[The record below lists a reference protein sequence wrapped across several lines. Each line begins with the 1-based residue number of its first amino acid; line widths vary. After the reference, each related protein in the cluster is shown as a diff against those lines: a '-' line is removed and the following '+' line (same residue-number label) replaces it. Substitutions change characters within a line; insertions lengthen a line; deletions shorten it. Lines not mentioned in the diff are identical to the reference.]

1 MFTRHRIE
9 LVRRLDRLFVARIID
24 YDPEEPHAK
33 MACVFIS
40 GACKMV
46 RDCVEQAKQYAIENN
61 WIVEVDNHIDV
72 FRTKSPNP
80 DQDSIYTRP
89 SYRVVKNHALSN
101 RRGGLH
107 DV

>member
-1 MFTRHRIE
+1 MFIRHRIE
-9 LVRRLDRLFVARIID
+9 LVRRLDHLFVARIID

-33 MACVFIS
+33 VACVFIS
-40 GACKMV
+40 SACKMI
-46 RDCVEQAKQYAIENN
+46 RSCIEQAKQHAAANN
-61 WIVEVDNHIDV
+61 WQVEVDRQIDV

-80 DQDSIYTRP
+80 DQDSIHARP
-89 SYRVVKNHALSN
+89 SYRVVKNHAISN